1 MAHLRAN
8 GAALP
13 GYHGGGRRNAACPHN
28 REAACVGIV
37 LLDPLTGFVLQE
49 AIEDVGRFVRG
60 RRDDLRGEGRVLI
73 RDVAVSGQPWLVPV
87 SGVDH
92 VQGFPRTPSGE
103 VLAVRG

>member
-1 MAHLRAN
+1 M
-8 GAALP
+8 
-13 GYHGGGRRNAACPHN
+13 
-28 REAACVGIV
+28 

-103 VLAVRG
+103 MLAVRGRRLARAPEAGHG